1 MKKILISLLIMTI
14 GTSAMG
20 NVTAIAEKRGVATSE
35 VIKSADGASKPTVD
49 YPSKDHLKKLQAKLG
64 EGFKELRKQVVKEPD
79 GFIKYPYLIPAGFYS
94 QLWDWDAFFMAN
106 HFISKGEPE
115 YMKNWVL
122 TFSQGI
128 DDDGYVA
135 GCMTKDGPRNVY
147 SGRFAMKPF
156 LSQGAY
162 HYSKATGDWE
172 WLRPLY
178 PALNKVIDYRRATQR
193 DSISGLYYWEI
204 AMQSGADNNPAL
216 NYFKEDTRSFLSTDA
231 SAFQYGELLAQA
243 AIAEKLGYDADA
255 KALRAEAAEV
265 KRALNELCWNDE
277 DECYYNVDR
286 ETREQYRRVG
296 YSTFVPLM
304 YNMAPMENGRKM
316 IKRHMLPETGL
327 RGAYGF
333 RSLSKSDPDYNNKN
347 IIVPFSNWQGP
358 VWGICN
364 YIYSIGLHNYG
375 FPEEVEWLAGKV
387 GGLMAKDLDDYGTMH
402 ETYHADTGEPLAP
415 SNFKYR
421 TPDGR
426 IQGFVSWNLCMENV
440 LEGILDGKWMLLE
453 IE

>member
-1 MKKILISLLIMTI
+1 MITL
-14 GTSAMG
+14 
-20 NVTAIAEKRGVATSE
+20 TAKNNPGQL
-35 VIKSADGASKPTVD
+35 
-49 YPSKDHLKKLQAKLG
+49 SKDNVNKDLTVLQDRLST
-64 EGFKELRKQVVKEPD
+64 GFKELRKQVVKEPN

-128 DDDGYVA
+128 DKDGYVA
-135 GCMTKDGPRNVY
+135 GCMTKDGPRQAY

-162 HYSKATGDWE
+162 HYAKATGDWE
-172 WLRPLY
+172 WIRPVY
-178 PALNKVIDYRRATQR
+178 KSLNEVLDYRRKTQR
-193 DSISGLYYWEI
+193 DSVSGLYFWEI

-216 NYFKEDTRSFLSTDA
+216 NYFKDDSRTFLSADA
-231 SAFQYGELLAQA
+231 TAFQYGELLAQA
-243 AIAEKLGYDADA
+243 AIARQLGEKGDADSLEREA
-255 KALRAEAAEV
+255 KELKGSMNRILWNEA
-265 KRALNELCWNDE
+265 

-286 ETREQYRRVG
+286 ETREHYRRVG

-304 YNMAPMENGRKM
+304 YKMAPVSNGRRM
-316 IKRHMLPETGL
+316 IERYMLDVGCMKST
-327 RGAYGF
+327 YGF
-333 RSLSKSDPDYNNKN
+333 RSLSKADVDYNNKN
-347 IIVPFSNWQGP
+347 IIIPFSNWQGP
-358 VWGICN
+358 IWGICN
-364 YIYSIGLHNYG
+364 YIYSIGLHHYG
-375 FPEEVEWLAGKV
+375 YDDQVAWMASKV

-402 ETYHADTGEPLAP
+402 ETYHAETGEPLAP

-440 LEGILDGKWMLLE
+440 LDGLLSGHWMLLE
-453 IE
+453 LPGM

>member
-1 MKKILISLLIMTI
+1 MALSLLS
-14 GTSAMG
+14 GVSSVG
-20 NVTAIAEKRGVATSE
+20 AEATRRDSLCR
-35 VIKSADGASKPTVD
+35 IHARLS
-49 YPSKDHLKKLQAKLG
+49 
-64 EGFKELRKQVVKEPD
+64 EGFKDLRKQVVKEPQ

-106 HFISKGEPE
+106 HFIAKGEPE

-128 DDDGYVA
+128 DADGYVA

-147 SGRFAMKPF
+147 NGRFAMKPF

-162 HYSKATGDWE
+162 HYSKATSDWE

-178 PALNKVIDYRRATQR
+178 PALNKVIDYRRRTQR

-216 NYFKEDTRSFLSTDA
+216 NYFKDDTRSFISVDA
-231 SAFQYGELLAQA
+231 TAFQYGELLAQA
-243 AIAEKLGYDADA
+243 AIARKLGYNADADSLA
-255 KALRAEAAEV
+255 VEAENV
-265 KRALNELCWNDE
+265 KRALNDICWNEE
-277 DECYYNVDR
+277 DVCYYNVDR
-286 ETREQYRRVG
+286 ETREHYRRVG

-304 YNMAPMENGRKM
+304 YNMAPEENGRRM
-316 IKRHMLPETGL
+316 ITHHMLDENGMKAP
-327 RGAYGF
+327 YGF
-333 RSLSKSDPDYNNKN
+333 RSLSKRDVDYNNKN

-375 FPEEVEWLAGKV
+375 FPEEVEWLAEKV

-402 ETYHADTGEPLAP
+402 ETYHAETGEPLAP

-440 LEGILDGKWMLLE
+440 LEGVLYGKWMLLG
-453 IE
+453 IEQ

>member
-1 MKKILISLLIMTI
+1 MALSLLS
-14 GTSAMG
+14 GVSSVG
-20 NVTAIAEKRGVATSE
+20 AETTRRDSLCRIHARLS
-35 VIKSADGASKPTVD
+35 
-49 YPSKDHLKKLQAKLG
+49 
-64 EGFKELRKQVVKEPD
+64 EGFKDLRKQVVKEPQ

-106 HFISKGEPE
+106 HFIAKGEPE
-115 YMKNWVL
+115 YMKSWVL

-128 DDDGYVA
+128 DADGYVA

-147 SGRFAMKPF
+147 NGRFAMKPF

-162 HYSKATGDWE
+162 HYSNATGDWE

-178 PALNKVIDYRRATQR
+178 PALNKVIDYRRRTQR

-216 NYFKEDTRSFLSTDA
+216 NYFKDDTRSFISVDA
-231 SAFQYGELLAQA
+231 TAFQYGELLAQA
-243 AIAEKLGYDADA
+243 AIARKLGYNADADSLA
-255 KALRAEAAEV
+255 VEAANV
-265 KRALNELCWNDE
+265 KRALNDICWNEE

-286 ETREQYRRVG
+286 ETREHYRRVG

-304 YNMAPMENGRKM
+304 YNMAPVENGRRM
-316 IKRHMLPETGL
+316 ITHHMLDENGMKAP
-327 RGAYGF
+327 YGF
-333 RSLSKSDPDYNNKN
+333 RSLSKRDVDYNNKN

-375 FPEEVEWLAGKV
+375 FPEEVEWLAEKV

-402 ETYHADTGEPLAP
+402 ETYHAETGEPLAP

-440 LEGILDGKWMLLE
+440 LEGVLYGKWMLLG
-453 IE
+453 IEQ

>member
-1 MKKILISLLIMTI
+1 MTLVLSAAAAPAPARYSSLEDVHSRL
-14 GTSAMG
+14 S
-20 NVTAIAEKRGVATSE
+20 
-35 VIKSADGASKPTVD
+35 DG
-49 YPSKDHLKKLQAKLG
+49 
-64 EGFKELRKQVVKEPD
+64 FRELRKEVVREPQ

-122 TFSQGI
+122 TFSKGI
-128 DDDGYVA
+128 DNDGYVA

-162 HYSKATGDWE
+162 HYSNATGDWE

-178 PALNKVIDYRRATQR
+178 DSLGKVIDYRRQTQR

-204 AMQSGADNNPAL
+204 AMQSGADNNPAM
-216 NYFKEDTRSFLSTDA
+216 NYFKDDSRSFISTDA

-243 AIAEKLGYDADA
+243 AIASHLGKAEDAE
-255 KALRAEAAEV
+255 ALRKEAGEL
-265 KRALNELCWNDE
+265 KSALNEICWNEE
-277 DECYYNVDR
+277 DQCYYNVDR
-286 ETREQYRRVG
+286 ESRDQYRRIG
-296 YSTFVPLM
+296 YSTFVPLF
-304 YNMAPMENGRKM
+304 YRMAPRDKGEAM
-316 IKRHMLPETGL
+316 IRRYMLSEDHLKSPH
-327 RGAYGF
+327 GF
-333 RSLSKSDPDYNNKN
+333 RSLSKSDVDYNNKN

-358 VWGICN
+358 IWGICS
-364 YIYSIGLHNYG
+364 YIYSVGLHNYG
-375 FPEEVEWLAGKV
+375 FDDDVAWMALEVGN
-387 GGLMAKDLDDYGTMH
+387 LMAKDLDDYGTMH
-402 ETYHADTGEPLAP
+402 ETYHAETGEPLAP

-421 TPDGR
+421 TPEGK

-440 LEGILDGKWMLLE
+440 LDGLLNGNWMTLA
-453 IE
+453 IEE

>member
-1 MKKILISLLIMTI
+1 MAMT
-14 GTSAMG
+14 
-20 NVTAIAEKRGVATSE
+20 TAIASAHKDIPDVDRSHLEDLHKRIAT
-35 VIKSADGASKPTVD
+35 GFVD
-49 YPSKDHLKKLQAKLG
+49 
-64 EGFKELRKQVVKEPD
+64 LRSQVVKEPA

-106 HFISKGEPE
+106 HFISKGKPE

-128 DDDGYVA
+128 DENGYVA
-135 GCMTKDGPRNVY
+135 GCMTKDGPRQAY
-147 SGRFAMKPF
+147 SGKFAMKPF

-172 WLRPLY
+172 WIRPVYERLE
-178 PALNKVIDYRRATQR
+178 KVIDYRRKTQR

-216 NYFKEDTRSFLSTDA
+216 NYFKDDSRTFLSTDA

-243 AIAEKLGYDADA
+243 AIAEKLGKNNDASRLREEA
-255 KALRAEAAEV
+255 KGIKTALD
-265 KRALNELCWNDE
+265 KYLWNED

-286 ETREQYRRVG
+286 DTRKQYRRIG

-304 YNMAPMENGRKM
+304 YRMAPEDKGRRM
-316 IKRHMLPETGL
+316 IKRYMLDEKSMMAPH
-327 RGAYGF
+327 GF
-333 RSLSKSDPDYNNKN
+333 RSLSASDVDYNNRN
-347 IIVPFSNWQGP
+347 IIIPFSNWQGP

-364 YIYSIGLHNYG
+364 YIYSIGLHHYG
-375 FPEEVEWLAGKV
+375 FDEAIVWMADKV

-402 ETYHADTGEPLAP
+402 ETYDAETGEPLAP

-426 IQGFVSWNLCMENV
+426 IQGFVSWNLTMENI
-440 LEGILDGKWMLLE
+440 LEGLLYGRWMLLD
-453 IE
+453 IEGM

>member
-1 MKKILISLLIMTI
+1 MKKVIISALIAIVMLPLTASPNSNDSLTQRLSGIH
-14 GTSAMG
+14 SR
-20 NVTAIAEKRGVATSE
+20 IAE
-35 VIKSADGASKPTVD
+35 
-49 YPSKDHLKKLQAKLG
+49 
-64 EGFKELRKQVVKEPD
+64 GFTDLRKQVVKEPK

-115 YMKNWVL
+115 YMKNWVM

-128 DDDGYVA
+128 DPDGYVA
-135 GCMTKDGPRNVY
+135 GCMTVDGPRRAY
-147 SGRFAMKPF
+147 SGKFAMKPF

-172 WLRPLY
+172 WIRPIYDQLESV
-178 PALNKVIDYRRATQR
+178 LNYRRSTQC
-193 DSISGLYYWEI
+193 DSVTGLYFWEI

-216 NYFKEDTRSFLSTDA
+216 NYFKDDSRSFICVDA
-231 SAFQYGELLAQA
+231 TAFQYGELLAQA
-243 AIAEKLGYDADA
+243 EIARQLGKNDDAARLLSEA
-255 KALRAEAAEV
+255 KAL
-265 KRALNELCWNDE
+265 KQKLNDVCWNEE

-286 ETREQYRRVG
+286 ETGEQYRRIG

-304 YNMAPMENGRKM
+304 YKMAPQERG
-316 IKRHMLPETGL
+316 KRLIERYMLDPE
-327 RGAYGF
+327 AMKSPYGF
-333 RSLSKSDPDYNNKN
+333 RSLSKTDVDYNNKN

-358 VWGICN
+358 VWGISN
-364 YIYSIGLHNYG
+364 YIYSIGLHHYG
-375 FPEEVEWLAGKV
+375 FDDQVAWLADKV
-387 GGLMAKDLDDYGTMH
+387 GSLMAKDLDDYGTMH
-402 ETYHADTGEPLAP
+402 ETYHAETGEPLAP

-440 LEGILDGKWMLLE
+440 LEGLLQDKWMLLE
-453 IE
+453 IEGMD

>member
-1 MKKILISLLIMTI
+1 MKKLLAGIIMATI
-14 GTSAMG
+14 ALGAVAANRVPEVG
-20 NVTAIAEKRGVATSE
+20 RARLENLRERIAAGF
-35 VIKSADGASKPTVD
+35 AD
-49 YPSKDHLKKLQAKLG
+49 
-64 EGFKELRKQVVKEPD
+64 LRKQVVKEPE

-115 YMKNWVL
+115 YMKNWVM
-122 TFSQGI
+122 TFADGI

-135 GCMTKDGPRNVY
+135 GCMTKNGPRQAY
-147 SGRFAMKPF
+147 SGKFAMKPF

-172 WLRPLY
+172 WIRPVYDRLS
-178 PALNKVIDYRRATQR
+178 KVIDYRRATQR
-193 DSISGLYYWEI
+193 DSVSGLYFWEI

-216 NYFKEDTRSFLSTDA
+216 NYFKDDSRTFLSTDA

-243 AIAEKLGYDADA
+243 AIAEKLGFDDDAR
-255 KALRAEAAEV
+255 KFRAEAAGI
-265 KRALNELCWNDE
+265 KSGLNEYLWNEE

-286 ETREQYRRVG
+286 DTRAQYRRIG

-304 YNMAPMENGRKM
+304 YRMASEERGRRMIERYMLDTDAMMAP
-316 IKRHMLPETGL
+316 
-327 RGAYGF
+327 YGF
-333 RSLSKSDPDYNNKN
+333 RSLSAADVDYNNRN

-358 VWGICN
+358 VWGISS
-364 YIYSIGLHNYG
+364 YIYSIGLHHYG
-375 FPEEVEWLAGKV
+375 YDDAVAWMADKV

-402 ETYHADTGEPLAP
+402 ETYHAETGEPLAP

-421 TPDGR
+421 TPDGK
-426 IQGFVSWNLCMENV
+426 IQGFVSWNLTMENI
-440 LEGILDGKWMLLE
+440 LEGLLDNKWMLLE
-453 IE
+453 IDGI

>member
-1 MKKILISLLIMTI
+1 MAVGAPGICSYAQTSLDTLHSKI
-14 GTSAMG
+14 
-20 NVTAIAEKRGVATSE
+20 R
-35 VIKSADGASKPTVD
+35 DGFV
-49 YPSKDHLKKLQAKLG
+49 
-64 EGFKELRKQVVKEPD
+64 ELRKQVVREPQ

-106 HFISKGEPE
+106 HFISKGQPE

-162 HYSKATGDWE
+162 HYSNATGDWE
-172 WLRPLY
+172 WLRPIYKDLK
-178 PALNKVIDYRRATQR
+178 KVIDYRKQTQC

-216 NYFKEDTRSFLSTDA
+216 NYFKDDTRSFISTDA
-231 SAFQYGELLAQA
+231 TSFQYGELLAQS
-243 AIAEKLGYDADA
+243 AIAGHLGYKEDADA
-255 KALRAEAAEV
+255 YMKEAKTLKEG
-265 KRALNELCWNDE
+265 LNRICWNE
-277 DECYYNVDR
+277 DDKCYYNVDR
-286 ETREQYRRVG
+286 DSREQYRRIG
-296 YSTFVPLM
+296 YSSFVPLM
-304 YNMAPMENGRKM
+304 YNMAPEKKGREMLQRYM
-316 IKRHMLPETGL
+316 ISTDHMKAP
-327 RGAYGF
+327 YGF

-358 VWGICN
+358 VWGICS
-364 YIYSIGLHNYG
+364 YIYSVGLHNYG
-375 FPEEVEWLAGKV
+375 YDNEVKWLAETV
-387 GGLMAKDLDDYGTMH
+387 GNLMVKDLDDYGTMH
-402 ETYHADTGEPLAP
+402 ETYHAETGEPLAP

-421 TPDGR
+421 TPDGK
-426 IQGFVSWNLCMENV
+426 IQGFVSWNLCMENI
-440 LEGILDGKWMLLE
+440 LEGLLHNRWMLLSLPGM
-453 IE
+453 

>member
-1 MKKILISLLIMTI
+1 MKKQLITLIIMIANIL
-14 GTSAMG
+14 SA
-20 NVTAIAEKRGVATSE
+20 NADSAIAS
-35 VIKSADGASKPTVD
+35 
-49 YPSKDHLKKLQAKLG
+49 PSHERLREIHDRLK
-64 EGFKELRKQVVKEPD
+64 EGFKDLRKQVVKEPD
-79 GFIKYPYLIPAGFYS
+79 GFIQYPYLIPAGFYS

-122 TFSQGI
+122 TFSRGI

-162 HYSKATGDWE
+162 HYSKATDDWE

-178 PALNKVIDYRRATQR
+178 PALNKVIDYRRTTQR

-216 NYFKEDTRSFLSTDA
+216 NYFKDDTRSFLSTDA
-231 SAFQYGELLAQA
+231 SAFQYGELMAQA
-243 AIAEKLGYDADA
+243 AIARKLGYKEDAEA
-255 KALRAEAAEV
+255 FGAEAEEIKKAL
-265 KRALNELCWNDE
+265 NDICWNEE

-286 ETREQYRRVG
+286 ETREHYRRVG

-304 YNMAPMENGRKM
+304 YNMAPMDNGRRM
-316 IKRHMLPETGL
+316 INRYMLPEDGM
-327 RGAYGF
+327 RGEYGF
-333 RSLSKSDPDYNNKN
+333 RSLSKSDVDYNNKN

-375 FPEEVEWLAGKV
+375 FPEEVEWLAEKV

-453 IE
+453 IEPE

>member
-1 MKKILISLLIMTI
+1 MI
-14 GTSAMG
+14 TS
-20 NVTAIAEKRGVATSE
+20 TAKNNPGQL
-35 VIKSADGASKPTVD
+35 
-49 YPSKDHLKKLQAKLG
+49 SKDNMNKALTELQYRLST
-64 EGFKELRKQVVKEPD
+64 GFKELRKQVVKEPN

-128 DDDGYVA
+128 DNDGYVA
-135 GCMTKDGPRNVY
+135 GCMTKDGPRQAY

-162 HYSKATGDWE
+162 HYAKATGDWE
-172 WLRPLY
+172 WIRPVY
-178 PALNKVIDYRRATQR
+178 KSLNDVLDYRRKTQR
-193 DSISGLYYWEI
+193 DSVSGLYFWEI

-216 NYFKEDTRSFLSTDA
+216 NYFKDDSRTFLAADA
-231 SAFQYGELLAQA
+231 TAFQYGELLAQA
-243 AIAEKLGYDADA
+243 AIARQLGEKDDADSLEREA
-255 KALRAEAAEV
+255 KELKNSMNRILWNEA
-265 KRALNELCWNDE
+265 

-286 ETREQYRRVG
+286 ETREHYRRVG

-304 YNMAPMENGRKM
+304 YRMASVSNGRRM
-316 IKRHMLPETGL
+316 IERYMLDEGCMKSP
-327 RGAYGF
+327 YGF
-333 RSLSKSDPDYNNKN
+333 RSLSKADVDYNNKN
-347 IIVPFSNWQGP
+347 IIIPFSNWQGP
-358 VWGICN
+358 IWGICN
-364 YIYSIGLHNYG
+364 YIYSIGLHHYG
-375 FPEEVEWLAGKV
+375 YDDQVAWMASKV

-402 ETYHADTGEPLAP
+402 ETYHAETGEPLAP

-440 LEGILDGKWMLLE
+440 LDGLLSGHWMLLE
-453 IE
+453 LPGM

>member
-1 MKKILISLLIMTI
+1 MKRLIAGIMMAGILFA
-14 GTSAMG
+14 GG
-20 NVTAIAEKRGVATSE
+20 NTHASEPAGKEKLKALHERIA
-35 VIKSADGASKPTVD
+35 
-49 YPSKDHLKKLQAKLG
+49 
-64 EGFKELRKQVVKEPD
+64 EGFKDLRKQVVKEPK

-115 YMKNWVL
+115 YMKNWVM

-135 GCMTKDGPRNVY
+135 GCMTADGPRQAY
-147 SGRFAMKPF
+147 SGKFAMKPF

-162 HYSKATGDWE
+162 QYGKATGDWE
-172 WLRPLY
+172 WIRPIYDRLE
-178 PALNKVIDYRRATQR
+178 KVLDYRRKTQR
-193 DSISGLYYWEI
+193 DSVSGLYFWEI

-216 NYFKEDTRSFLSTDA
+216 NYFKDDSRTFLAADA

-243 AIAEKLGYDADA
+243 AIARKLGKKDDA
-255 KALRAEAAEV
+255 KRLSAEAT
-265 KRALNELCWNDE
+265 ALKDSLNSILWNEKDGV
-277 DECYYNVDR
+277 YYNVDR
-286 ETREQYRRVG
+286 DTREHYRRVG

-304 YNMAPMENGRKM
+304 YKMASFERGKRM
-316 IKRHMLPETGL
+316 IEGYMLSESCMKSP
-327 RGAYGF
+327 YGF
-333 RSLSKSDPDYNNKN
+333 RSLSKSDVDYNNRN

-358 VWGICN
+358 IWGIAN

-375 FPEEVEWLAGKV
+375 FDDSVAWLAEKV
-387 GGLMAKDLDDYGTMH
+387 GSLMAKDLDDYGTMH
-402 ETYHADTGEPLAP
+402 ETYHAETGEPLAP

-440 LEGILDGKWMLLE
+440 LEGLLSGKWMLLG
-453 IE
+453 IEGM

>member
-1 MKKILISLLIMTI
+1 MALY
-14 GTSAMG
+14 
-20 NVTAIAEKRGVATSE
+20 AIALAANAE
-35 VIKSADGASKPTVD
+35 VSV
-49 YPSKDHLKKLQAKLG
+49 PSLESLQQRLNT
-64 EGFKELRKQVVKEPD
+64 GFTELRKQVVKEPQ

-122 TFSQGI
+122 TFAQGI

-162 HYSKATGDWE
+162 HYSNATGNWD
-172 WLRPLY
+172 WLRPIY
-178 PALNKVIDYRRATQR
+178 PRLKKVIDYRRQTQC
-193 DSISGLYYWEI
+193 DSISGLYFWEI

-216 NYFKEDTRSFLSTDA
+216 NYFKDDSRSFISTDA
-231 SAFQYGELLAQA
+231 TAFQYGELLAQA
-243 AIAEKLGYDADA
+243 AIAEKLGFGDDAA
-255 KALRAEAAEV
+255 EYRKEAAAL
-265 KRALNELCWNDE
+265 KKGLNEICWNEE
-277 DECYYNVDR
+277 DQCYYNVDR
-286 ETREQYRRVG
+286 DTREQYRRVG

-304 YNMAPMENGRKM
+304 YKMAPREKGRAM
-316 IKRHMLPETGL
+316 VMRHMMSPEVMK
-327 RGAYGF
+327 APYGF
-333 RSLSKSDPDYNNKN
+333 RSLSKSDVDYNNKN

-358 VWGICN
+358 VWGICS
-364 YIYSIGLHNYG
+364 YIYSIGLHHYG
-375 FPEEVEWLAGKV
+375 FDDEVAWMADKV

-415 SNFKYR
+415 SNFKYK
-421 TPDGR
+421 TPDGK
-426 IQGFVSWNLCMENV
+426 IQGFVSWNLCMENI
-440 LEGILDGKWMLLE
+440 LEGLLQNRWMLLSLPGM
-453 IE
+453 